1 MTFKRVTE
9 AGTVYVCSAP
19 VNENV
24 VNGELA
30 NAVVQGVDKV
40 VVTDD
45 DEEFVVVAEYVPG
58 AQVVHT
64 RSAVEV
70 AAVE

>member
-1 MTFKRVTE
+1 M
-9 AGTVYVCSAP
+9 YVCAAP

-30 NAVVQGVDKV
+30 NAVVHGLNEV

-45 DEEFVVVAEYVPG
+45 VQFVEDEEYVPG
-58 AQVVHT
+58 AQIVHT
-64 RSAVEV
+64 RSAVDV